1 MPFSVGLAA
10 TLLSVSD
17 FPRMACLIEPL
28 CRSPEGTDPLGWI
41 TMTQEQN
48 DTTLTLSDIAAE
60 IGIALDEVETP
71 QEQPAA
77 EATEEP
83 PIEAPEATDTEEPAE
98 ADLSQDTDSD
108 EAEEATDEAD
118 SDKDDAEKEEEKAPV
133 PEKLLKRIDKLTA
146 KRREAEERAETLET
160 EVSDLRAK
168 LEAST
173 AVQIS
178 PSPSEPLADVETSEQ
193 LDERVATAK
202 KIRAWAIKNLEG
214 GTVQNAAGEDVYYEP
229 SQVRDYLATADE
241 LLTEHAPRRKEWIAH
256 RSQVVPEAKA
266 VYPQLF
272 KSGTPEHDMLRQTL
286 KAFPHLKSMPNLEM
300 VIGDAIE
307 GQKLRFARIEAAQK
321 KAAAASSTESKNPA
335 KATSAPPSPAKGA
348 KVPAKD
354 IETRERAKNI
364 YSRASSLKSDDIAAF
379 LEGAL

>member
-1 MPFSVGLAA
+1 
-10 TLLSVSD
+10 
-17 FPRMACLIEPL
+17 MACLIEHL

-41 TMTQEQN
+41 TMTQEQT
-48 DTTLTLSDIAAE
+48 DTPLTLSDIAAE

-98 ADLSQDTDSD
+98 ADLSQDNTDSD
-108 EAEEATDEAD
+108 EADEATDEAD
-118 SDKDDAEKEEEKAPV
+118 ADKDEAEKEEEKAPV

-146 KRREAEERAETLET
+146 KRREAEERADTLET
-160 EVSDLRAK
+160 ELSDLRAK
-168 LEAST
+168 LDAST
-173 AVQIS
+173 PVQIVPT
-178 PSPSEPLADVETSEQ
+178 PSDPLADVETPDQ
-193 LDERVATAK
+193 LEERITIAK
-202 KIRAWAIKNLEG
+202 KVRTWAMRNLEG
-214 GTVQNAAGEDVYYEP
+214 ATVQNAAGEDVYYEP
-229 SQVRDYLATADE
+229 SQVRDFLANADE
-241 LLTEHAPRRKEWIAH
+241 LLTEHVPRRKEWIAQ
-256 RSQVVPEAKA
+256 RSQVVPEARA

-272 KSGTPEHDMLRQTL
+272 QSGTPESDMLRQTL
-286 KAFPHLKSMPNLEM
+286 RAFPQLKSMPNLEM

-307 GQKLRFARIEAAQK
+307 GQRLRFARAEAAHK
-321 KAAAASSTESKNPA
+321 KSASASSESKTPA

>member
-1 MPFSVGLAA
+1 
-10 TLLSVSD
+10 
-17 FPRMACLIEPL
+17 
-28 CRSPEGTDPLGWI
+28 
-41 TMTQEQN
+41 MTQEQT
-48 DTTLTLSDIAAE
+48 DTPLTLSDIAAE

-83 PIEAPEATDTEEPAE
+83 IEAPEATDTEDPAE

-108 EAEEATDEAD
+108 EAEEATDEAE
-118 SDKDDAEKEEEKAPV
+118 SDKDNAEKEEEKAPV

-146 KRREAEERAETLET
+146 KRREAEERADTLET
-160 EVSDLRAK
+160 ELSDLRAK
-168 LEAST
+168 LDAST
-173 AVQIS
+173 PVQIT
-178 PSPSEPLADVETSEQ
+178 PSPSDPLADVETPDQ
-193 LDERVATAK
+193 LEERVTTAK

-229 SQVRDYLATADE
+229 SQVREYLATADE
-241 LLTEHAPRRKEWIAH
+241 LLTEHAPKRREWIAH

-272 KSGTPEHDMLRQTL
+272 KSGTPEHDMFRQTL
-286 KAFPHLKSMPNLEM
+286 KAFPHLKALPNLEM

-307 GQKLRFARIEAAQK
+307 GQRLRFARAEAAQK
-321 KAAAASSTESKNPA
+321 KAASASTESKNPA
-335 KATSAPPSPAKGA
+335 KSTSAPPSPAKGA

-379 LEGAL
+379 LERAL

>member
-1 MPFSVGLAA
+1 MPFSVGLAV
-10 TLLSVSD
+10 TLLPVSD
-17 FPRMACLIEPL
+17 LPRMACVIEPL

-41 TMTQEQN
+41 TMTQEQT
-48 DTTLTLSDIAAE
+48 DTLTLSDIAAE
-60 IGIALDEVETP
+60 IGFALDEETP

-77 EATEEP
+77 EATEET
-83 PIEAPEATDTEEPAE
+83 PIEAPEATDTEDPAE
-98 ADLSQDTDSD
+98 ADLSQDTDS
-108 EAEEATDEAD
+108 EEATDEAD
-118 SDKDDAEKEEEKAPV
+118 SEKDDAEKEEEKAPV

-146 KRREAEERAETLET
+146 KRREAEERAETLES
-160 EVSDLRAK
+160 EVSELRAK

-173 AVQIS
+173 PVQIS
-178 PSPSEPLADVETSEQ
+178 PSPSDPLADVETSEQ
-193 LDERVATAK
+193 LEERIATAK

-256 RSQVVPEAKA
+256 RSQAIPEAKA
-266 VYPQLF
+266 VYPALF

-321 KAAAASSTESKNPA
+321 KAAAAAATESKNPA

>member
-1 MPFSVGLAA
+1 
-10 TLLSVSD
+10 
-17 FPRMACLIEPL
+17 
-28 CRSPEGTDPLGWI
+28 
-41 TMTQEQN
+41 MTQEQT
-48 DTTLTLSDIAAE
+48 DTPLTLSDIAAE
-60 IGIALDEVETP
+60 IGFALDEVELP

-83 PIEAPEATDTEEPAE
+83 PIEAPEATDTEDPAE
-98 ADLSQDTDSD
+98 ADLSQEPDS
-108 EAEEATDEAD
+108 EKAEEATDEAD
-118 SDKDDAEKEEEKAPV
+118 SDKDDAEKEEEKAAV

-146 KRREAEERAETLET
+146 KRREAEERADTLET
-160 EVSDLRAK
+160 ELSDLRAK
-168 LEAST
+168 LDAST
-173 AVQIS
+173 SVQIT
-178 PSPSEPLADVETSEQ
+178 PSPSDPLADVETPDQ
-193 LDERVATAK
+193 LEERVTVAK

-229 SQVRDYLATADE
+229 SQVREYLATADE
-241 LLTEHAPRRKEWIAH
+241 LLTEHAPKRREWIAH

-321 KAAAASSTESKNPA
+321 KAAAASSAESKNPA